1 MVGLGACPLMADAA
15 SGIETLSQ
23 GWSAAEQEAFWFGN
37 QGSRLLSYD
46 LFLNLEQAD
55 SADLFRAPANIERLG
70 YIPWGASQRNPD
82 GLPIGFVKDVDPDTA
97 AAATGFTCAACH
109 TSTIKVGER
118 TLLIDGGQTLAD
130 VTRFLDALVAAMQA
144 NQEGEKLDRLVT
156 RMHGAAAEAGRR
168 EDLLARLRAETA
180 ALEARRDRNRSTTEY
195 GHGRLDAFG
204 QIFNE
209 VAANTPGAGT
219 RSPSAPVSYPFL
231 WGAPHSDVVQ
241 WNGVSPNAPPF
252 GSLDRNVTEVLGVF
266 GEFTVPADNPAG
278 RPSSVRVPLL
288 AELENLLEHLWRPS
302 WREAGLPLDETQ
314 VSEGERVYRQHCGG
328 CHLVLDDPTAPRRSI
343 DAKMIE
349 LTEIGTDP
357 RMAIDALAIDQSTGK
372 PYRARQGRGR
382 RHPAPCRQ
390 GHFRGRGD
398 RSMRSDHGGARPGRN
413 APRAPSPSS
422 GRSSSR
428 WRTSAPA
435 CRRPGDRSRRHG
447 RCSNS
452 PAPFV
457 SKAKPP

>member
-1 MVGLGACPLMADAA
+1 M
-15 SGIETLSQ
+15 
-23 GWSAAEQEAFWFGN
+23 
-37 QGSRLLSYD
+37 
-46 LFLNLEQAD
+46 
-55 SADLFRAPANIERLG
+55 
-70 YIPWGASQRNPD
+70 
-82 GLPIGFVKDVDPDTA
+82 KDVDPDTA

-130 VTRFLDALVAAMQA
+130 VTRFLDALVATMQA

-328 CHLVLDDPTAPRRSI
+328 CHLVLDDPTAPRRAI

-372 PYRARQGRGR
+372 PYLELVKVAAGGIL
-382 RHPAPCRQ
+382 RHAGKDTFEAVAIDQCDLTTVELDPV
-390 GHFRGRGD
+390 
-398 RSMRSDHGGARPGRN
+398 RN
-413 APRAPSPSS
+413 APRAPSPELGEEQLKVIVADVRQCRNRSAS
-422 GRSSSR
+422 ERLEIYGR
-428 WRTSAPA
+428 ALDPQVMA
-435 CRRPGDRSRRHG
+435 YVGADLG
-447 RCSNS
+447 KLAAKS
-452 PAPFV
+452 PRLTGARLR
-457 SKAKPP
+457 